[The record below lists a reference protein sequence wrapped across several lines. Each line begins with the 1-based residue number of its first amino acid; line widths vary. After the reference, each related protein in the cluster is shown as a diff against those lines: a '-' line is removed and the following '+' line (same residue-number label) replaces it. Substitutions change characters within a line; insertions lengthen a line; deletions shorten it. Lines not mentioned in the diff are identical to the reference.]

1 MSSNTKVK
9 VPKPV
14 VLPSMR
20 KEHNGYDPKLSLIN
34 KGNTHISVGAATTNY
49 QNSSSNTI
57 GGEGKNKDDEDIVS
71 KLRQNGGGWGQSS
84 SSGGNNG
91 VEQQQKSSSGE
102 TSSSAG
108 GNDTNFVK
116 IVEVKPIQ
124 STSQWGTNVIAG
136 GSVGG
141 EKNRDGKG
149 GESNVVRVHEH
160 DPSLLGKTN
169 VVSRREEK
177 VTRREFPSLRDSL
190 DPNNTTA
197 NTYKSGSTNNITEDA
212 DHHWKFEMSSDDR
225 GRYEDGNMTMQRSSR
240 NTSNNGRSQH
250 NRDDNGRRQNAE
262 DASAFLKQN
271 SSIGNV
277 TIMKRNDN
285 DATLNNNANN
295 SNTTN
300 SGGGGANNDREG
312 GESNANK
319 NYVDEARMKFEDE
332 IERVAREL
340 EAKKLSSKSST
351 WAGKSTP
358 ATAPPSNTAN
368 PLRMLVGNS
377 KQQQVVAVAAAAEIA
392 AAPTPN
398 PTSIA
403 PPSVRREHLTTQQL
417 IEIQLHQQQEQH
429 KRFEQILHQQRA
441 HAKQHQQ
448 EEGETG
454 AELLKTRKKRGGRR
468 VREAE
473 ERRLLKQTLGATT
486 TTTMPPGAVVKV
498 LSKDPSSGVNSENIL
513 RQKPSSSLST
523 SHRLLRRQ
531 QQFEQQQKLTEK
543 LEKDILEVSLDNEE
557 KEEVDN
563 NKRDAGGEDK
573 YNNNIGMDRSASG
586 AYLSGKIEPLR
597 IASPVLSVDNAFGS
611 VWSSSKNAMVNANT
625 DGGVV
630 ADTAST
636 LPAQS
641 NTNDDP
647 LFGLDS
653 LDEATAT
660 PTTTTIGGGAWNA
673 AAATAGSHNA
683 WIRGQHQQHLAYG
696 QRPRSVPPTSTA
708 HLDVAS
714 ALPDDLDDEFGSSDS
729 LYDSYNM
736 NNGGEDW
743 DDYNNYLYAQ
753 QQHTG
758 AAATA
763 KSSRFNQVLDAPSFF
778 PGEGYSNAAYDS
790 SHPHQSSSAL
800 SIEQQYQMYMQSVA
814 QSGSQSYYDKNQYI
828 EMQRDYEEQF
838 DMSDMDF
845 LYHAMQE
852 QVALASATQAGGVQ
866 QHHQYH
872 LHGQQQSP
880 RGDRGMRGGRG
891 NMCAQSVGGG
901 KYNKSTGGRG
911 APHPKNKTG
920 GGQITSRERRRLQR
934 LLTGISKVADPNA
947 VYPTTTTT
955 TPTPTNATDDYVTTD
970 DTAIAAKSSVDA
982 AQTLAAG
989 TAPPVKRG
997 SRGSRG
1003 GRRGAKK
1010 PSSSPGSA

>member
-34 KGNTHISVGAATTNY
+34 KGNTNISVGATTTNY
-49 QNSSSNTI
+49 HNSSNTN

-136 GSVGG
+136 GTVGG
-141 EKNRDGKG
+141 EKNRDGK

-225 GRYEDGNMTMQRSSR
+225 GRYEDGNVTMQRSSR

-250 NRDDNGRRQNAE
+250 NRDDNGRRHAE

-295 SNTTN
+295 NNTTN
-300 SGGGGANNDREG
+300 SGGGGENNDRGGGGGGG
-312 GESNANK
+312 GEGNANK

-498 LSKDPSSGVNSENIL
+498 LSKDPSSGVNSENVL

-563 NKRDAGGEDK
+563 NKRDAAGEDK
-573 YNNNIGMDRSASG
+573 YNNNIGMDRS

-636 LPAQS
+636 LPAQN

-660 PTTTTIGGGAWNA
+660 PTTTAIGGGAWNA
-673 AAATAGSHNA
+673 SAATAGSHNA
-683 WIRGQHQQHLAYG
+683 WIGGQHQQHLAYG

-880 RGDRGMRGGRG
+880 RGDRGLRGGRG
-891 NMCAQSVGGG
+891 NMYAQSVGGG

-955 TPTPTNATDDYVTTD
+955 TTTTTNATDDYVTTD
-970 DTAIAAKSSVDA
+970 DTSIAAQSSVDA
-982 AQTLAAG
+982 SQTLAAG

-1010 PSSSPGSA
+1010 SSSSPGSA